1 MPLLQNPAQ
10 LGEKIERLSLIGL
23 YVAIAIIY
31 SWFGGMKFT
40 NYEAEGLVPLVS
52 NSPLLAWMYEIWD
65 IYTFS
70 ELLGVLELLI
80 AALVLGRV
88 ISPKLSALGGLL
100 SMGLFVT
107 TVSFMATVP
116 GVFEPAAGGFP
127 AISVLPGQFLLK
139 DVGLFMASAFILG
152 NSLKAMRQ

>member
-1 MPLLQNPAQ
+1 MTLLSNPAA
-10 LGEKIERLSLIGL
+10 LGEKIERNALIGL
-23 YVAIAIIY
+23 YIAIAIIY
-31 SWFGGMKFT
+31 CWFGGMKFT

-52 NSPLLAWMYEIWD
+52 NSPLLSWMYGFWD
-65 IYTFS
+65 AYAFS
-70 ELLGVLELLI
+70 NFLGVLELTI
-80 AALVLGRV
+80 AALILGRI

-116 GVFEPAAGGFP
+116 GVFEASAGGFP

-139 DVGLFMASAFILG
+139 DVGLFMASAFIFG
-152 NSLKAMRQ
+152 NSLKAMR